1 MAELKIAEN
10 GKFTE
15 KDMFNYLKEEFQE
28 KNEHV
33 VEWCEK
39 KLVQLE
45 KRANSPR
52 KPQFNAEANEFALKV
67 FDVLSAAGEPMTNK
81 ELTEAMTDKLGYK
94 VTAQKTA
101 AALKRL
107 ADHKVIDGDN
117 ANDPT
122 LDCKLVIEEEG
133 KAKTFAIR

>member
-28 KNEHV
+28 TNEHV

-39 KLVQLE
+39 KLAQLE
-45 KRANSPR
+45 KRAASPR

-67 FDVLSAAGEPMTNK
+67 YDVLSAAQEPMTNK

-107 ADHKVIDGDN
+107 ADHKVVDGDN
-117 ANDPT
+117 ADAPT
-122 LDCKLVIEEEG
+122 LDCDLIIEEEG
-133 KAKTFAIR
+133 KTKTFAIQ

>member
-1 MAELKIAEN
+1 MAELKVAEN

-39 KLVQLE
+39 KLAQLE

-67 FDVLSAAGEPMTNK
+67 YEVLSAARESMTNK

-107 ADHKVIDGDN
+107 ADRKVVNGDN
-117 ANDPT
+117 ADAPA
-122 LDCKLVIEEEG
+122 LDCELIIEEEG
-133 KAKTFAIR
+133 RGKTFMVR